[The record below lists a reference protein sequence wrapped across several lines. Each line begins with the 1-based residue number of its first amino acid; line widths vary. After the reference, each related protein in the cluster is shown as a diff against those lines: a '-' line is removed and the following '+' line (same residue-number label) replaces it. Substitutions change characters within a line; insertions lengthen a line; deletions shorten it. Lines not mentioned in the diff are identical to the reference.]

1 MRVFRY
7 VSWAGNGVSHSL
19 MENLSSEIAID
30 FGLIQEEFDELATRA
45 DLTAAE
51 KAELA
56 ALQTKLKNYER
67 TDQGRPGSRPD
78 RCRDGDND
86 ARADR

>member
-1 MRVFRY
+1 
-7 VSWAGNGVSHSL
+7 

-51 KAELA
+51 KAELT
-56 ALQTKLKNYER
+56 ALQTKIKDYER
-67 TDQGRPGSRPD
+67 TTRDVLEVGRT
-78 RCRDGDND
+78 D
-86 ARADR
+86 AAIQ